1 VKNTSTAAAVAETI
15 IKGSATQNTVSRPS
29 TTSRNVPP
37 PTAAELNAAARINSD
52 PGAAIDAA
60 LTKRIIAH
68 ALERGLLLL
77 SCGMH
82 GNAIRVMV
90 PLTASEEIVDEGL
103 AIFEEALAAAV
114 AEGSA

>member
-1 VKNTSTAAAVAETI
+1 MVAVEFVTDFESI
-15 IKGSATQNTVSRPS
+15 TP
-29 TTSRNVPP
+29 
-37 PTAAELNAAARINSD
+37 
-52 PGAAIDAA
+52 DAA

-68 ALERGLLLL
+68 ALQRGLLLL
-77 SCGMH
+77 SCGMQ

-114 AEGSA
+114 AEGK